1 MGVLSDLLWQ
11 PAYLPLPRGLAASPC
26 SAGSQIGT
34 VSLGAGVG
42 PLLTYV
48 PGKVYLAGPYKGA
61 PLSIVAITPAQAGP
75 FDLGTV
81 LVRSAI
87 YVDPTSAQVIVK
99 SDPLP
104 QILEGIPLDVRDL
117 RVDVDRPNFTLNPTN
132 CEPMSVQAT
141 VYGTGGAVAHPST
154 RFQVADCARLGFK
167 PKLSL
172 KLKGKT
178 KRGGNPALNAVLTQK
193 PNQANIAKAVVTLP
207 HSEFLEQAHIR
218 TICTRVQFAA
228 KQCPAGSIY
237 GHATAIT
244 PLLDGP
250 LSGPVYLRS
259 SDHQLPDLVVA
270 LKGPESA
277 PIEIDL
283 VGRIDAV
290 HGGIRTTFSSVPD
303 APVSKFTLNMQG
315 GKKGLIVNSR
325 NLCSSVNR
333 AQVNLTGQNGKF
345 RQLRPTVR
353 PDCKKSGRHKRGRR
367 D

>member
-1 MGVLSDLLWQ
+1 MPQ
-11 PAYLPLPRGLAASPC
+11 A
-26 SAGSQIGT
+26 SQIGI
-34 VSLGAGVG
+34 SNAGAGVG
-42 PLLTYV
+42 PALTYV
-48 PGKVYLAGPYKGA
+48 QGKVYLAGPYKGG
-61 PLSIVAITPAQAGP
+61 PFSLVVITPAQAGP

-81 LVRSAI
+81 VVRSALQ
-87 YVDPTSAQVIVK
+87 VDPETAQVTVR

-104 QILEGIPLDVRDL
+104 QILEGVPLDVRDI
-117 RVDVDRPNFTLNPTN
+117 RVYVDRPEFILNPTN
-132 CEPMSVQAT
+132 CEPMSVRAT
-141 VYGTGGAVAHPST
+141 VTSVQGDVAHPST

-172 KLKGKT
+172 KLKGGT
-178 KRGGNPALNAVLTQK
+178 KRSGNPALKAVLTQK
-193 PNQANIAKAVVTLP
+193 PGQANTAKAIVTLP

-228 KQCPAGSIY
+228 KQCPPGSIY

-283 VGRIDAV
+283 VGRIDSV
-290 HGGIRTTFSSVPD
+290 RGGIRSTFSSVPD
-303 APVSKFTLNMQG
+303 APVSKFTLEMQG

-325 NLCSSVNR
+325 NLCSSTSR

-345 RQLRPTVR
+345 RHLRPVVR
-353 PDCKKSGRHKRGRR
+353 PDCKKSGRHKRGGGGK
-367 D
+367 